1 MPSSLDASLSNVPH
15 VFGRLIDDIV
25 ELVAIPSVSG
35 VEAHAEDCRRA
46 AAWIEARL
54 SRLPGAAVQVFETS
68 KNPIVY
74 ARLPSS
80 DADAP
85 TLLIY
90 AHYDVQTA
98 EPLSDW
104 THKPYEAH
112 REGDLLFGRGT
123 SDMKGPF
130 LATVTALEAI
140 AAARPLPLN
149 VLYLV
154 EGDEESDPEP
164 LRGFLGEH
172 GELLKCDACLNVDA
186 GMLGPDLPTIVYGLR
201 GSSNCTL
208 RVFGPRQDLHDGMYG
223 GVVENPI
230 HVLARVI
237 AGLQDDQGKITVPGF
252 YDRVRPLEEQEHQS
266 FLQHPHDEAFF
277 LQASG
282 APALRAEAGFLPVES
297 VGARP
302 SMNVRWIEGGAK
314 KNAIPSQAAARISF
328 RLVPD
333 QDPVE
338 IHELFLAHL
347 REVMPPTVTW
357 TTEKFIGSRGSLV
370 RRDSPAVRALAQA
383 LQETW
388 DREPIFDRI
397 GGGIPVVGLLQEA
410 LGIDS
415 ALTGFSLPEDTI
427 HGPDERVHLPTLRRG
442 LEALIRFYF
451 AFAEAFSS
459 GS

>member
-1 MPSSLDASLSNVPH
+1 MKTPIESALSHVPAA
-15 VFGRLIDDIV
+15 FERLFEDLGA
-25 ELVAIPSVSG
+25 LVAIPSVSG

-46 AAWIEARL
+46 AAWIKARL
-54 SRLPGAAVQVFETS
+54 AELPGAAVQIFETV

-74 ARLPSS
+74 ARVAS
-80 DADAP
+80 AQAEAP

-98 EPLSDW
+98 EPLDDW
-104 THKPYEAH
+104 AHNPFEAQ

-130 LATVTALEAI
+130 LATVAALEAI
-140 AAARPLPLN
+140 AASGPIPIN
-149 VLYLV
+149 ILYLV

-164 LRGFLGEH
+164 LRGFLEEH
-172 GELLKCDACLNVDA
+172 GDLLECDACLNVDA

-201 GSSNCTL
+201 GSSNCTV
-208 RVFGPRQDLHDGMYG
+208 RVFGPSHDLHDGMYG

-237 AGLQDDQGKITVPGF
+237 AGLQDDRGRIAIPGF
-252 YDRVRPLEEQEHQS
+252 YERVRPIERDEHQAFS
-266 FLQHPHDEAFF
+266 RHPHDEAFF
-277 LQASG
+277 LAASG
-282 APALRAEAGFLPVES
+282 APALRAEEGLLPVER

-302 SMNVRWIEGGAK
+302 SMNVRWFEGGAK

-333 QDPVE
+333 QDPAE
-338 IHELFLAHL
+338 IHELFLEHL

-357 TTEKFIGSRGSLV
+357 TTEKFIGSRGALV
-370 RRDSPAVRALAQA
+370 RRDSAAVRALAEA
-383 LQETW
+383 LRAVW

-397 GGGIPVVGLLQEA
+397 GGGIPVVGMLQEA
-410 LGIDS
+410 LGVDS
-415 ALTGFSLPEDTI
+415 VLTGFSLPEDNI
-427 HGPDERVHLPTLRRG
+427 HGPDEHVHLPTLRRG
-442 LEALIRFYF
+442 LEALVRFFLAY
-451 AFAEAFSS
+451 AKE
-459 GS
+459 G